1 MPCNVTYCESAV
13 AQVSA
18 RASYDVLSLRL
29 QARRVSVRCLPS
41 QEEEEGQSKRSLK
54 TKKILA
60 ILQRQYWI
68 TKPAFAAHTSH
79 VLLLMEDITF

>member
-54 TKKILA
+54 TKKYWRFCSA
-60 ILQRQYWI
+60 NTGSQSRRLQLTLRM
-68 TKPAFAAHTSH
+68 FSC
-79 VLLLMEDITF
+79 